1 MSTKLSVIIAD
12 DHPVYR
18 EGIESALK
26 RNKDIGPIAH
36 AGDGTEVIMLLEK
49 QHYDIVFMDYKMPVM
64 TGAEATVMIKERFPH
79 TKVIALSAFDV
90 EDIISEMISAG
101 AHGYMFKTIIP
112 DELTRAIAGVMNGN
126 RYYAPKVLDVM
137 EQRMKFQNALGRAS
151 GAKSSLTDAETEILL
166 LRCKGLSNQQIADK
180 RFNSVDTIKTH
191 MKNIHGKTGEN
202 TDAGLNKYAWNVGLI
217 TSKDFYADIN

>member
-1 MSTKLSVIIAD
+1 MGMKLSVIIAD

-18 EGIESALK
+18 EGIESALRK
-26 RNKDIGPIAH
+26 NTEIETIAH

-49 QHYDIVFMDYKMPVM
+49 KHFDIVFMDYKMPVM
-64 TGAEATVMIKERFPH
+64 SGAETTVLIRERFPS

-112 DELTRAIAGVMNGN
+112 DEVSKAIMGVMSGN
-126 RYYAPKVLDVM
+126 RYYAPRVLDIM
-137 EQRMKFQNALGRAS
+137 ENKMKFQNALGRAT
-151 GAKSSLTDAETEILL
+151 GAKNNLTEAETAVLL
-166 LRCKGLSNQQIADK
+166 LRCKGLTNQQIADK

-191 MKNIHGKTGEN
+191 MKSIHGKTGEN

-217 TSKDFYADIN
+217 TSKDFYADIA